1 MSVVNS
7 GKIDIGGASREQGR
21 IVEDRVNSKADTV
34 LRWSAAFGY
43 YSETFTRLIAALAAD
58 KVGKRGDVN
67 RIIDESM
74 LQYATWNT
82 ARATGKMGLAGPVT
96 PIMTAFMQYQFQ
108 VLEKLSREFHKAMS
122 KEEGAAEARRFLG
135 AHMGAMVA
143 ISGTLGLPF
152 ATVIATAIDRMKD
165 ILDGDDEPY
174 DVKAAWRNFLA
185 DIFGNDV
192 GEALSR
198 GAPRAF
204 GIDISQRAG
213 EQDLLPFS
221 KVLADRR
228 EWNDA
233 TRDWARDLLGSPFS
247 MGLSILKGFEKI
259 MKGDVMGGMAEAVP
273 NAIKGPIKAYQY
285 TDKGYVD
292 GKGNKLPLEPGAGN
306 VLAQALGF
314 QPANLAEYRE
324 AKQTLDTRKGLANRE
339 AQTIRKSLA
348 SAIESGD
355 QDTAKEWIAKA
366 REFDKANPQAA
377 VLPTI
382 GATITRRAQE
392 RALAEATGTPL
403 GTKIKDFKAPA
414 LTSFANY

>member
-1 MSVVNS
+1 
-7 GKIDIGGASREQGR
+7 
-21 IVEDRVNSKADTV
+21 
-34 LRWSAAFGY
+34 
-43 YSETFTRLIAALAAD
+43 
-58 KVGKRGDVN
+58 
-67 RIIDESM
+67 
-74 LQYATWNT
+74 
-82 ARATGKMGLAGPVT
+82 
-96 PIMTAFMQYQFQ
+96 
-108 VLEKLSREFHKAMS
+108 
-122 KEEGAAEARRFLG
+122 
-135 AHMGAMVA
+135 
-143 ISGTLGLPF
+143 
-152 ATVIATAIDRMKD
+152 
-165 ILDGDDEPY
+165 
-174 DVKAAWRNFLA
+174 
-185 DIFGNDV
+185 
-192 GEALSR
+192 
-198 GAPRAF
+198 
-204 GIDISQRAG
+204 
-213 EQDLLPFS
+213 
-221 KVLADRR
+221 
-228 EWNDA
+228 
-233 TRDWARDLLGSPFS
+233 